1 MARFG
6 AQDHYTG
13 RMYERDYLGAVEPTP
28 AYQQRLTELAHGRT
42 ADKDGGPLIS
52 YNDALRLARE
62 FQPGDPTN
70 PQKELTR
77 ELRLAVIDALNVP
90 ETALDCVRAYTAVG
104 TRGDVLH
111 GIDAFIDFQ
120 DPASGKTHT
129 VVIDLTQ
136 NPSKAGENDIAE
148 VRTSARERDV
158 ASIIV
163 GALPAPDDARFLDLV
178 GEVGTVVAEQLRL
191 LQQYAAP
198 QGRRAA

>member
-1 MARFG
+1 MGFER
-6 AQDHYTG
+6 YTG
-13 RMYERDYLGAVEPTP
+13 RMYERDYLGAVEPSP
-28 AYQQRLTELAHGRT
+28 AYQQRLAELARGRT

-70 PQKELTR
+70 PPKELTR
-77 ELRLAVIDALNVP
+77 ELRLAVIDALHVP
-90 ETALDCVRAYTAVG
+90 EDQLDRVRAFTAVG

-120 DPASGKTHT
+120 DPASGQTHT

-136 NPSKAGENDIAE
+136 NAQKASETSIAE

-163 GALPAPDDARFLDLV
+163 GELPAPNDPRFLDLV

-191 LQQYAAP
+191 LQQYASP
-198 QGRRAA
+198 RGRRAAA